1 LPLLILRLLLP
12 VFHTV
17 IKQKGIHGTAFA
29 FLGTTFADYSA
40 DLK

>member
-1 LPLLILRLLLP
+1 LPLP

-17 IKQKGIHGTAFA
+17 IKQKGIHGMAFA